1 MSLTGIWLVSAAILD
16 PEPTSKLGLMV
27 GGGIVLVATGGTA
40 SIGILLYLKPP
51 KYQIDFAGYRNFM
64 DVTVRR
70 QIHFSARSE

>member
-40 SIGILLYLKPP
+40 SIGILLYLKPSNI
-51 KYQIDFAGYRNFM
+51 KLTSRGIEISWM
-64 DVTVRR
+64 
-70 QIHFSARSE
+70 